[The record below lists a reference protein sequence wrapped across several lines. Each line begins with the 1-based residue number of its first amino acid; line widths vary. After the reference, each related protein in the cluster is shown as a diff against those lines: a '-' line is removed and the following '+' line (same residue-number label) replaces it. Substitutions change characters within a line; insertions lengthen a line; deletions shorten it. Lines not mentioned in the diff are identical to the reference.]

1 MKHWSL
7 VLLLSLVC
15 MPLAAQQ
22 MSLVEFCRLRRPLF
36 NPSAMDIDKGSA
48 ILDLY
53 TDETGF
59 TFLADGN
66 QPVKADE
73 GDGLVTLTLP
83 HNTAH
88 ITVRHDDF
96 GQLMWRVP
104 DGKRLKKRN
113 HYRAVLLAGDPSRI
127 YKSPKQ
133 WVIFRLNPDNVL
145 LQIDSTTRP
154 VRRKTAE
161 YYMPLGEHSF
171 RAEAPFYEAQEGTF
185 TLTDVSREVVEV
197 NLQPFYSF
205 LTVKRSRQDGDLY
218 IDNRL
223 ISSREAT
230 SYRLPEGLHRVSV
243 FKREKC
249 WYDSLVF
256 VGRSEKKLL
265 ELKDEDFYLRPVKNG
280 EPFYAKALQDSPA
293 ATDAPVKLT
302 AADSGAVILLDRE
315 FVGTGSWEGRLATG
329 FHMAQTVKD
338 GQESSPTM
346 IWVEDEY
353 PQEITLL
360 ASGTVYGLLN
370 IHSNVAGAR
379 ISVSGSDFGETPR
392 MVQLDA
398 SYSYMVSLSKEGYR
412 TATQIVRPRG
422 NHMVDVYLELKKK

>member
-1 MKHWSL
+1 M
-7 VLLLSLVC
+7 
-15 MPLAAQQ
+15 
-22 MSLVEFCRLRRPLF
+22 
-36 NPSAMDIDKGSA
+36 
-48 ILDLY
+48 
-53 TDETGF
+53 
-59 TFLADGN
+59 
-66 QPVKADE
+66 
-73 GDGLVTLTLP
+73 
-83 HNTAH
+83 
-88 ITVRHDDF
+88 
-96 GQLMWRVP
+96 
-104 DGKRLKKRN
+104 
-113 HYRAVLLAGDPSRI
+113 
-127 YKSPKQ
+127 
-133 WVIFRLNPDNVL
+133 
-145 LQIDSTTRP
+145 
-154 VRRKTAE
+154 
-161 YYMPLGEHSF
+161 
-171 RAEAPFYEAQEGTF
+171 
-185 TLTDVSREVVEV
+185 
-197 NLQPFYSF
+197 
-205 LTVKRSRQDGDLY
+205 
-218 IDNRL
+218 
-223 ISSREAT
+223 
-230 SYRLPEGLHRVSV
+230 
-243 FKREKC
+243 
-249 WYDSLVF
+249 F

-398 SYSYMVSLSKEGYR
+398 SYSYTVSLSKEGYK
-412 TATQIVRPRG
+412 TATQTVRPRG